1 MLAQKA
7 EEMLERRRALYTAWA
22 KEFGFDPPPEKG
34 GWKVLDAYAEENEE
48 QLERADILSDL
59 KRIDERYG
67 R

>member
-22 KEFGFDPPPEKG
+22 KEFGFDPPPERG

-48 QLERADILSDL
+48 QLERADILSEL
-59 KRIDERYG
+59 KWVDEHYAR
-67 R
+67 